1 MIHSIFRIFR
11 KTVPLSFQGVGEK
24 GKKGVQI
31 GLFIFYTQE
40 LTASKTTHPKE
51 ILTGIP
57 KNPKVSFLEYIYIYT
72 GIRVYTNW
80 QLLESRKPQGSHSYI
95 LLTGRGRGGVRGIF
109 LGL

>member
-51 ILTGIP
+51 ILTGVP
-57 KNPKVSFLEYIYIYT
+57 KNPKVSFLEYIYIYRYT
-72 GIRVYTNW
+72 GIYK
-80 QLLESRKPQGSHSYI
+80 LAA
-95 LLTGRGRGGVRGIF
+95 TGKSEAPGVPLIHFTDRAGV
-109 LGL
+109 